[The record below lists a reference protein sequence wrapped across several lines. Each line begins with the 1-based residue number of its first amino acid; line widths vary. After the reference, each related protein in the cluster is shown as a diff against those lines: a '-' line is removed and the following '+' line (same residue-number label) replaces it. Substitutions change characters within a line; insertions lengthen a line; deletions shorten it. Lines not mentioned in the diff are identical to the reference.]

1 MADLAPVIGNLGVAV
16 TDSGTSDNTAGAVVK
31 RDGSGN
37 FAAGTITANLT
48 GTASAIADG
57 SVTSGKL
64 AATAISGQT
73 SISSTETTDEL
84 LILDDTDDALKRIS
98 VGNLVVPPTGSII
111 QVQYAEMTTRTSIS
125 TTIPFDNT
133 IPQNNEGDEVLTV
146 TITPR
151 SASNSILLT
160 AHVPMCLVTGSPARA
175 IAALFVDNVADAIA
189 ASSFQGNAN
198 LSISVQEL
206 QMTAIVRHSPATT
219 SAVTYKL
226 RLGPSTGTLH
236 VLGISSTTSRFGGA
250 ARVTLTAQ
258 EIKG

>member
-1 MADLAPVIGNLGVAV
+1 MADLAPILGDLGVAV
-16 TDSGTSDNTAGAVVK
+16 VDTGTSANTAGAVVK
-31 RDGSGN
+31 RDSSGN

-111 QVQYAEMTTRTSIS
+111 QTQYAELTTRTSAS
-125 TTIPFDNT
+125 TNIPFDDT
-133 IPQNNEGDEVLTV
+133 IPQNTEGNELLTV
-146 TITPR
+146 SITP
-151 SASNSILLT
+151 SSSSNTILVT
-160 AHVPMCLVTGSPARA
+160 AHVPVCAVSTDNF
-175 IAALFVDNVADAIA
+175 ITAALFVDSEAGAIA
-189 ASSFQGNAN
+189 AAAHEMDTLHMNVAP
-198 LSISVQEL
+198 LTVSVL
-206 QMTAIVRHSPATT
+206 HGPATT

-226 RLGPSTGTLH
+226 RVGPSTGTLY
-236 VLGISSTTSRFGGA
+236 VLGTGSTTRRFGGA